1 MRKLV
6 SKIMLLFLVVLTM
19 FAFIGC
25 NSNES
30 DLDSKEVSKVEK
42 VDLAKTYDG
51 EIKDVD
57 GNLLVPFDVAYSEE
71 FESGNYKY
79 SDEKVLIKVKKSFNE
94 KYTDNKEKFDKDFE
108 LCGVKSIYK
117 MYDTDNG
124 TWYTAYLKRNSD
136 PLDTI
141 KYLRSLSYVLV
152 AELDFIYD
160 VESIDDAIV
169 YSESSINNISDE
181 SDISWANG
189 KVHKNKLLNEQDYLK
204 YSELQKTWK
213 YLEDNGIEPGGLSST
228 VVAVIDTGV
237 DYTHPDLKDNMW
249 VNINEI
255 PGNRIDDDNNGYI
268 DDIYGANVIANNGNA
283 DNYNTGNPMDD
294 HGHGTHVAGIIG
306 ASNNEEGIVGIA
318 YNARIMAVKA
328 GQASGYFNQSDIAE
342 AILYAYSMGAE
353 VINMSFGGSAC
364 SIAVQEA
371 LQTAY
376 TSAVLVAAAGNDT
389 AANEYLKEWIGNVI
403 PNYPA
408 ALSYVT
414 GVMSVGRQG
423 MESSFTNFDSYGYNS
438 VEYEVY
444 AIGEDIMSTLPNGKY
459 GKLSGTSMAAPVV
472 SGTAAILRSYFKDRD
487 MYPSKFIMAQISA
500 TSEQTAICIHDI
512 GHNMPM
518 ILDIYDALTKLPKP
532 DVNLYDRHIF
542 DTEGLS
548 DANNG
553 DGVIDAGE
561 TLDIGVILKNRWGM
575 SKDTIVTITDKN
587 DLGGD
592 DPYVEIINGSA
603 NFEGVGTYSTK
614 DTLVTNDD
622 GKIID
627 IDNPLTVK
635 ISKNCPNDYTIKLN
649 VKIEYKNGLDDKDN
663 TQYTTSGTIE
673 FGVRNGVVLTGQI
686 TEDMTLTSD
695 NYYIIPSM
703 LYINEGVTVTVEEGT
718 NIQFWA
724 SDAEDQYAEEGIA
737 SITVAGN
744 LIVNGTYENPVNMF
758 PSEFMDRY
766 AVKLIEYENGHIY
779 LNYTNVKNPY
789 VNISEANYCNFS
801 NVYSGEIY
809 NKGLNEGEVYKYSN
823 PSAANIVLANK
834 CIFKDMLVG
843 YIYNENFS
851 LSFSGMYNEST
862 FMNVSIENTFVS
874 YSVTSF
880 NSCVFQNSNIDL
892 KVNPLSSINLQG
904 IFTYDNHSYVLYELP
919 YASNGIRA
927 TTDILQMFFNSIGGD
942 LACFETNEEFY
953 QCRYNYEN
961 RYFYRLMN
969 KLLIGIKDN
978 KQWINGETIGDFVEF
993 GDELYKYYTCESKY
1007 ENEKWELIVNNY
1019 LPEYA
1024 LYEIPETYDEDGNLI
1039 VWSNELLNEA
1049 FKNFVENRMD
1059 SSIYTNNAFLNN
1071 YNDSSMNSWTKFH
1084 SAEIDDYSD
1093 HYIFD
1098 KIYLGNNYFGTTDID
1113 LINKMIT
1120 DYDDYMTLWD
1130 INVDN
1135 YLTEAPS
1142 NTFPFVVDAYLLNS
1156 NGERAKTVSNEQVTC
1171 VVEFNRDMDVTVPLR
1186 VRFGSSEP
1194 YAEYEIKGEYVT
1206 PRRWEGT
1213 YTLKTTIENG
1223 NQIINISNGKASDDN
1238 LDLYDVPGRFMFEI
1252 DTTLAQAMI
1261 MQGEA
1266 TETGINLTWM
1276 QDDFDTLLGY
1286 NVYRS
1291 TEEDGLYTRLNN
1303 YVLSYDENTFFD
1315 DTVEPGVKYYYNF
1328 TVVKTDLTESTPSG
1342 KIVIRSMDTMAPNVY
1357 HTPINEAYTNN
1368 NLLVNATV
1376 VDNLIIKGVK
1386 LYYKVSNTDEWKS
1399 VEMNKVNNK
1408 YMGIIQSD
1416 YITLSG
1422 IEYYIVAYDGISYT
1436 YNGSKENPYKV
1447 TVKEELSKD
1456 AYGDVDGDGIITV
1469 KDAQI
1474 LLMAIN
1480 DLLNL
1485 NSDEFARA
1493 DIDRNG
1499 KLEAFE
1505 ALRILDYISGKVNY
1519 IV

>member
-1 MRKLV
+1 MRKLI

-169 YSESSINNISDE
+169 YSEASINNISDE

-189 KVHKNKLLNEQDYLK
+189 KVHKNKLLKEQDYLK

-213 YLEDNGIEPGGLSST
+213 YLEDNGVEPGGLSST

-255 PGNRIDDDNNGYI
+255 PGNGIDDDNNGYI
-268 DDIYGANVIANNGNA
+268 DDVHGANVIANNGNA
-283 DNYNTGNPMDD
+283 DMKNTGNPMDD

-342 AILYAYSMGAE
+342 AVLYAYSMGAE

-364 SIAVQEA
+364 TIAVQEA

-376 TSAVLVAAAGNDT
+376 TSSVLVAAAGNDT
-389 AANEYLKEWIGNVI
+389 AANERLIGWDGKVI

-414 GVMSVGRQG
+414 GVMSVSRQG
-423 MESSFTNFDSYGYNS
+423 LESTFTNFDTYEYNTI
-438 VEYEVY
+438 EYEVY
-444 AIGEDIMSTLPNGKY
+444 AQGEDIMSTLPNGKY
-459 GKLSGTSMAAPVV
+459 GKLSGTSMASPVV
-472 SGTAAILRSYFKDRD
+472 AGTAALLRSYFKDRD
-487 MYPSKFIMAQISA
+487 MYPSKFIMAQLSA
-500 TSEQTAICIHDI
+500 TSGDSPSCIHNVN
-512 GHNMPM
+512 HNIPM
-518 ILDIYDALTKLPKP
+518 ILNIYDALTKLPKP
-532 DVNLYDRHIF
+532 DVNLYDRYIF
-542 DTEGLS
+542 DTETLS
-548 DANNG
+548 EENNG

-561 TLDIGVILKNRWGM
+561 TLDLGLVLKNRWGM
-575 SKDTIVTITDKN
+575 SKDTIVTITDEN
-587 DLGGD
+587 ELGGN
-592 DPYVEIINGSA
+592 DPYVEIINGTS
-603 NFEGVGTYSTK
+603 NFEMVGTYSTK
-614 DTLVTNDD
+614 DTLIKSNE
-622 GKIID
+622 GKIIGV
-627 IDNPLTVK
+627 DNPFIVK
-635 ISKNCPNDYTIKLN
+635 ISKNCPNDYIIKLN

-663 TQYTTSGTIE
+663 TQYISYGTIK

-686 TEDMTLTSD
+686 TEDTTLTSD

-703 LYINEGVTVTVEEGT
+703 LYVNLGVKLTIEEGT

-724 SDAEDQYAEEGIA
+724 SSAEDSYAETGIA
-737 SITVAGN
+737 SIVVAGD
-744 LIVNGTYENPVNMF
+744 LIVNGTYENPVNIF
-758 PSEFMDRY
+758 PSEFMDEY
-766 AVKLIEYENGHIY
+766 IVKIEREVTGYIE
-779 LNYTNVKNPY
+779 LNCANIKNPY
-789 VNISEANYCNFS
+789 LRIDEANYCNFS
-801 NVYSGEIY
+801 NIYSDRYMYEKKLYGNGVDKTYASQSIHTREA
-809 NKGLNEGEVYKYSN
+809 YKC
-823 PSAANIVLANK
+823 V
-834 CIFKDMLVG
+834 FKDMPVNYNSHLT
-843 YIYNENFS
+843 IYGLYKNC
-851 LSFSGMYNEST
+851 SFINCKLYN
-862 FMNVSIENTFVS
+862 MDG
-874 YSVTSF
+874 SF
-880 NSCVFQNSNIDL
+880 DSCVFEATIFEGKLNQMPTLEVEYLYRNNNTNVTYL
-892 KVNPLSSINLQG
+892 K
-904 IFTYDNHSYVLYELP
+904 IFTKKL
-919 YASNGIRA
+919 IRYYQA
-927 TTDILQMFFNSIGGD
+927 LGYFDLLKPIGGH
-942 LACFETNEEFY
+942 LLCLETEEEFTDLHKISNFLTSY
-953 QCRYNYEN
+953 FIIGVKNKYE
-961 RYFYRLMN
+961 
-969 KLLIGIKDN
+969 
-978 KQWINGETIGDFVEF
+978 WINGKPLGDFICFADSSQPMDTIFIKKDDKLFNSSDIFAHYV
-993 GDELYKYYTCESKY
+993 
-1007 ENEKWELIVNNY
+1007 I
-1019 LPEYA
+1019 
-1024 LYEIPETYDEDGNLI
+1024 YEIPEAYDKNGNLVVWTKESIQEVIDKAIEDGIL
-1039 VWSNELLNEA
+1039 SR
-1049 FKNFVENRMD
+1049 FKNNV
-1059 SSIYTNNAFLNN
+1059 ILNN
-1071 YNDSSMNSWTKFH
+1071 YNASMSKWLKIASSEK
-1084 SAEIDDYSD
+1084 AEDY
-1093 HYIFD
+1093 YE
-1098 KIYLGNNYFGTTDID
+1098 KEYLFNNYWGTTDTD
-1113 LINKMIT
+1113 LIEKSIT
-1120 DYDDYMTLWD
+1120 DFDDYMTLID
-1130 INVDN
+1130 IDN
-1135 YLTEAPS
+1135 DSFATEAPS
-1142 NTFPFVVDAYLLNS
+1142 NTFPFVTDAYVLDS
-1156 NGERAKTVSNEQVTC
+1156 NGDRVKKVGNEEVTF
-1171 VVEFNRDMDVTVPLR
+1171 VVEFNRDMDTSIPLR
-1186 VRFGSSEP
+1186 VRFGSSDP
-1194 YAEYEIKGEYVT
+1194 YAEYEIKGKYVT

-1213 YTLKTTIENG
+1213 YTLNTTIENG
-1223 NQIINISNGKASDDN
+1223 NQTINISNGKASDDN

-1286 NVYRS
+1286 NIYRS

-1368 NLLVNATV
+1368 NLLINATV
-1376 VDNLIIKGVK
+1376 IDNLMIKSVK
-1386 LYYKVSNTDEWKS
+1386 LYYKVSNTNEWKS
-1399 VEMNKVNNK
+1399 VEMNPVNNK
-1408 YMGIIQSD
+1408 YMGIIQSA
-1416 YITLSG
+1416 YISLLG
-1422 IEYYIVAYDGISYT
+1422 LDYYIEAYDGISYT
-1436 YNGSKENPYKV
+1436 YNGTKEDPYTV
-1447 TVKEELSKD
+1447 TVKEELSKSS
-1456 AYGDVDGDGIITV
+1456 YGDVDGDGLITV
-1469 KDAQI
+1469 KDAQM

-1485 NSDEFARA
+1485 NSDEFVRA

-1499 KLEAFE
+1499 KLEAYE